1 MGVCPAHSKSDV
13 SIVERTPC
21 LGLPQ
26 AVNVE
31 GLGPQEDWLLVRGRG
46 GGVSVPSDPQLPNH
60 GSALHSWWPWASTLA
75 LGIPTCGHKNTISL
89 PGGILDSVKWA
100 WDTCLVGI
108 CHLFPRPG
116 TPQYLSLALTGRGLW
131 SLDSRNYLDSVPKNL

>member
-46 GGVSVPSDPQLPNH
+46 GG
-60 GSALHSWWPWASTLA
+60 
-75 LGIPTCGHKNTISL
+75 C
-89 PGGILDSVKWA
+89 
-100 WDTCLVGI
+100 
-108 CHLFPRPG
+108 LFPVIPSF
-116 TPQYLSLALTGRGLW
+116 PIMALPFTVGGLGQA
-131 SLDSRNYLDSVPKNL
+131 L